1 MKKILPWLL
10 LLLLLILFCVWTKKD
25 SIHLSSN
32 TQAHTT
38 VTQAISNEQHY
49 IDYAIVQKGKE
60 YILSGNFTNTRQQN
74 SFGDT
79 CTASAS
85 NLLIKGTTTNATLL
99 GDEAITLTNKIF
111 PHFIANYNN
120 GKITYQNQTLTING
134 DVKGYEAKHEMQRLL
149 NNSIIATQDN
159 TNVLLVDPINFMIVK
174 KDKQLQL
181 SGTFKDKKQI
191 RTLTHHLRP
200 SYSTVK
206 LRQNP
211 HRIDKGAIPL
221 TENILPSF
229 LKNYKNGEIQYTHE
243 TLIVKGM
250 VDTQEALD
258 EMNHLL
264 KNAKI
269 PVENLSIINP
279 EILKHAQEAEAL
291 AKAKATEE
299 AALAKTKVA
308 EAEALAKTKA
318 AEAEALAKAKAT
330 EAEAL
335 AKTKAAEVEALA
347 KAKAAEAEA
356 LAKAKAEEAAKRATE
371 DAKKKAEANAKNKL
385 QAEKEKAKLAEEAAK
400 AKITKLLQIENIEF
414 EVAKG
419 SLTQRGK
426 ATVDKLANI
435 LTQYP
440 NIKAEIAG
448 HTDSDGSAE
457 FNQKLSQAR
466 VDTAKQ
472 RLISKGISATR
483 LTAKGYGESQPLVPN
498 TNDENKQKNRRVE
511 INIQGE

>member
-10 LLLLLILFCVWTKKD
+10 LLLLLILFCVWSKKD

-38 VTQAISNEQHY
+38 VTQAISNEKHY
-49 IDYAIVQKGKE
+49 IDYAITQKGKE
-60 YILSGNFTNTRQQN
+60 YILSGNFTNTQQQN

-85 NLLIKGTTTNATLL
+85 NLLINGTTTNATLL
-99 GDEAITLTNKIF
+99 GDEAIILTNKIL
-111 PHFIANYNN
+111 PHFIANYSN
-120 GKITYQNQTLTING
+120 GKIDYKDQILTIYGN
-134 DVKGYEAKHEMQRLL
+134 VKGYKAKHEMQRLL
-149 NNSIIATQDN
+149 NNSFIATQDN
-159 TNVLLVDPINFMIVK
+159 TNVLLVDPIDFTIVK
-174 KDKQLQL
+174 KDKALQL

-191 RTLTHHLRP
+191 RALAHHLRP
-200 SYSTVK
+200 TYSTINLK
-206 LRQNP
+206 QNI
-211 HRIDKGAIPL
+211 HRIDKGAISL
-221 TENILPSF
+221 TEQILPSF
-229 LKNYKNGEIQYTHE
+229 LKNYNDGKIHYTHE
-243 TLIVKGM
+243 TLIVEGT
-250 VDTQEALD
+250 VDTQESLD
-258 EMNHLL
+258 EMTQLL
-264 KNAKI
+264 ANAKI
-269 PVENLSIINP
+269 PVENLTILNP
-279 EILKHAQEAEAL
+279 EILKRAQEA
-291 AKAKATEE
+291 
-299 AALAKTKVA
+299 
-308 EAEALAKTKA
+308 
-318 AEAEALAKAKAT
+318 
-330 EAEAL
+330 
-335 AKTKAAEVEALA
+335 EALA

-356 LAKAKAEEAAKRATE
+356 LAKANAAEAEALAKAKAEEATKRAAE
-371 DAKKKAEANAKNKL
+371 DAKRKAEADAKSKV
-385 QAEKEKAKLAEEAAK
+385 QAEKEKARLDAAKAATQAKLAEEAAK

-472 RLISKGISATR
+472 RLISKGISAVR

-498 TNDENKQKNRRVE
+498 TSDVNKQRNRRVE